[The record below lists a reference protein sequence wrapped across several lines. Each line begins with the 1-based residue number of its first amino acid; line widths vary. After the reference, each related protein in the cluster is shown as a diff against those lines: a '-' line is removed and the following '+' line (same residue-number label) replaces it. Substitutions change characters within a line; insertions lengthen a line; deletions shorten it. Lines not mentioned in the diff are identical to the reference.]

1 MLVLSLYELKIAH
14 ISLSICVFAY
24 SPVSFDH
31 MKYILFTLYFSIESS
46 YNPLLMLWRKKKNVL
61 CTFSHLQEF
70 LVKVHPRL
78 WLSGHWNKWE
88 PWRFRFKFSGDKK
101 TLGDFFLFVQVSVDR
116 VTLYLLLVGDD
127 MYLVELI
134 EVHTSWSGQHDY

>member
-46 YNPLLMLWRKKKNVL
+46 YNPLLMSL
-61 CTFSHLQEF
+61 CTFLSHLQKF
-70 LVKVHPRL
+70 LVKVKLH
-78 WLSGHWNKWE
+78 
-88 PWRFRFKFSGDKK
+88 
-101 TLGDFFLFVQVSVDR
+101 FLAHH
-116 VTLYLLLVGDD
+116 LHGEEGKNVGSN
-127 MYLVELI
+127 I
-134 EVHTSWSGQHDY
+134 CQ